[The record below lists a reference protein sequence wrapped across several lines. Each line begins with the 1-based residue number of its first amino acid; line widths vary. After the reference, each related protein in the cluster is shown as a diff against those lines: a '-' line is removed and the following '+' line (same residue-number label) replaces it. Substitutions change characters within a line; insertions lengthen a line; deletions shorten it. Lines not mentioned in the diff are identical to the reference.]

1 MNITPPSHHKSHV
14 IMKLD
19 RIANDHRLLTRTSFD
34 PGHNDLWAIPFV
46 VADFNRQTGSDC
58 TQQQNFHCATCA
70 NSHNIETLILMIDR
84 GRLHVCGD
92 C

>member
-46 VADFNRQTGSDC
+46 VADFNRQTGSDSAG
-58 TQQQNFHCATCA
+58 QQNYHCKVCV
-70 NSHNIETLILMIDR
+70 NSQTIENLIPKIDSS
-84 GRLHVCGD
+84 RLHVCSS